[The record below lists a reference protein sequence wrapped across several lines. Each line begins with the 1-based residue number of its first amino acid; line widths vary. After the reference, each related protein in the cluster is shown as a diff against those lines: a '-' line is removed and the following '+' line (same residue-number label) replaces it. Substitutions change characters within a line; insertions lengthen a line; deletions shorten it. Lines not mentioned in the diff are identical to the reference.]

1 MENNNEKLDKIT
13 KDERINLKK
22 LINSSDCEDNTE
34 YIKKIKHSSLIAQ
47 DIHLMKR
54 LKEEHSSLKDK
65 NLEEYLEIFRIK
77 CIFLYKNYTDIFNR
91 ILKDE
96 LDLNIMSKLLFVLKM
111 IEDGKVD
118 QHEGSVHVGKILKEL
133 YVDSALKQSSNLEL
147 KNPKIEPDSGKKV
160 SWKEFKQMSV

>member
-1 MENNNEKLDKIT
+1 MEKISN
-13 KDERINLKK
+13 DERLNLKK
-22 LINSSDCEDNTE
+22 LISNSDCEDNTE
-34 YIKKIKHSSLIAQ
+34 YIKKIKHSSLIAN
-47 DIHLMKR
+47 DINLMEK
-54 LKEEHSSLKDK
+54 LKKENSSLKDI

-77 CIFLYKNYTDIFNR
+77 CNFLYKNYTDIFNR

-133 YVDSALKQSSNLEL
+133 YIDSALKQGSNLEL
-147 KNPKIEPDSGKKV
+147 KNPKIEPNSGKNV
-160 SWKEFKQMSV
+160 SWKEYKNRVSI